1 MLQLFNMSSLLVIQA
16 RMGSIRLP
24 GKSLMKVGSK
34 FLVDHVIERCLD
46 VSGIDCIYL
55 ATTSLKEDD
64 ILVEHIKKKY
74 QINIYRGSKFDV
86 RSRFLEIAKIEKS
99 DYIVRIT
106 GDDPFKDPAHISAG
120 LECLKQKKIDYVC
133 NFQPRTLPIGMDFE
147 VFTVGSLIKSV
158 NQSSDSNDI
167 EHVTWSM
174 RSNKYNWLSINHSGF
189 HPETR
194 LTVDTESDLIYCGQI
209 AKILDKNLLDF
220 SWESTRIA
228 LTISEKEDYEK
239 DRET

>member
-1 MLQLFNMSSLLVIQA
+1 MSSLLIIQA

-34 FLVDHVIERCLD
+34 FLVDHVVERCLN
-46 VSGIDCIYL
+46 VSGIDSIYL
-55 ATTSLKEDD
+55 ATTTLKEDD
-64 ILVEHIKKKY
+64 ILVDHIKKKY
-74 QINIYRGSKFDV
+74 QINIYRGSKFNV
-86 RSRFLEIAKIEKS
+86 RSRFLEIAKTEKS

-106 GDDPFKDPAHISAG
+106 GDDPFKDPVHISAG
-120 LECLKQKKIDYVC
+120 LEYLKQKKIDYVC

-147 VFTVGSLIKSV
+147 VFTVSSLIKSV

-174 RSNKYNWLSINHSGF
+174 RSNKYNWFSINHSSF

-194 LTVDTESDLIYCGQI
+194 LTIDTESDLAYCGQI
-209 AKILDKNLLDF
+209 AKILDENLLDF

-228 LTISEKEDYEK
+228 LTLNEKDVYEK
-239 DRET
+239 DR